1 MSSSLQALDNSSQ
14 PPSKASSPASPT
26 ASFQTQQQPRGQY
39 VNVKPSVRG
48 QNNIFP
54 STPTT
59 AVDRNTLEPPSGMT
73 YAEFVRTWSDAHVA
87 RWLSDIKCGNHAAT
101 FKENDIRGDVLL
113 ELDQVTLKEM
123 GLASIGDRLRIV
135 NAVKNLRQKCTT
147 RSTPSPFEAVRRE
160 PSFSHNRNASSS
172 SDIGEPSHRPR
183 RLENGRP
190 PPLHLNPNVRSGDL
204 PRLVHEPDSA
214 RAIPP
219 IRPLPQ
225 TTNSSQSVSTPNSS
239 GTSTTS
245 SRNGLPP
252 LPPAPRSQAPLPPGS
267 TGGRLPPNRLQPFNA
282 QPQRSRTPTQ
292 ADVPAY
298 AHSPLPPAP
307 AQTPTTGGSVN
318 SNNWSGSIGGY
329 GLPSDPRPGNLGGKS
344 LGNANAS
351 RGGPSRSPNPNALH
365 NRNMSFSGINSPL
378 ATTPT
383 GKARPSTG
391 NNSHPYASD
400 TARQQA
406 LQAPTAQQLQQ
417 LALSPIAESFVSIQ
431 SSGGGTPSPP
441 NAFSVGRGPFNRP
454 MTPQHSAAPSLDD
467 LRRKLVKFMLP
478 EEGHSCTIN
487 AEDCV
492 GGIQVLEKVLKKFN
506 KLGSRGDSAD
516 VMDLVETEN
525 GGLSLDGWGV
535 YLDWGQGETGR
546 YFVILSEC
554 LLKGFYLQASHLQ
567 KLNFCLYVRHL
578 PVTQRGNVVLLSV
591 ARGKESGQKHFT
603 RSLANRL
610 CSVNV
615 PPVLLHQPFTSLTAT
630 RTAEPLLR
638 ISSTRCRRNTRRRLK
653 TSSPRILN
661 GQALLVY

>member
-14 PPSKASSPASPT
+14 PTSKASSPASPT
-26 ASFQTQQQPRGQY
+26 ASFQSKQQRGQY
-39 VNVKPSVRG
+39 INVKPSVRG
-48 QNNIFP
+48 QNNVFP

-59 AVDRNTLEPPSGMT
+59 AIDRNTLEPSAGMT
-73 YAEFVRTWSDAHVA
+73 YAEFVRTWSDMHVA
-87 RWLSDIKCGNHAAT
+87 RWLSDIKCGNHATT

-123 GLASIGDRLRIV
+123 GLASIGDRLRIM

-147 RSTPSPFEAVRRE
+147 RSTPSPFEPVRRE
-160 PSFSHNRNASSS
+160 PSLSHNRSTSSS
-172 SDIGEPSHRPR
+172 SDIGESSHRSK

-190 PPLHLNPNVRSGDL
+190 PPLHLNPSVRSGDL

-225 TTNSSQSVSTPNSS
+225 TTNSSQGASTPNSS
-239 GTSTTS
+239 STSSTA

-267 TGGRLPPNRLQPFNA
+267 TGGRLPPNRLQPFNT

-307 AQTPTTGGSVN
+307 TQTPTSGSSGN
-318 SNNWSGSIGGY
+318 SNNWSGPGGGY
-329 GLPSDPRPGNLGGKS
+329 GLPSDPRPGNFGGRS
-344 LGNANAS
+344 LGNANPS
-351 RGGPSRSPNPNALH
+351 RGGLSRSPNPNAVH
-365 NRNMSFSGINSPL
+365 NRNMSFSGVNSPL
-378 ATTPT
+378 ATPPT

-406 LQAPTAQQLQQ
+406 LQAPTTQQLQQ
-417 LALSPIAESFVSIQ
+417 LALSPIAESFVSAQ
-431 SSGGGTPSPP
+431 NSGRGTPSPP

-492 GGIQVLEKVLKKFN
+492 GGIEVLEKVLKKFN
-506 KLGSRGDSAD
+506 KLGSKGDLAN

-535 YLDWGQGETGR
+535 YLDWGQGETGW
-546 YFVILSEC
+546 YFVILS
-554 LLKGFYLQASHLQ
+554 GFY
-567 KLNFCLYVRHL
+567 
-578 PVTQRGNVVLLSV
+578 
-591 ARGKESGQKHFT
+591 
-603 RSLANRL
+603 
-610 CSVNV
+610 
-615 PPVLLHQPFTSLTAT
+615 
-630 RTAEPLLR
+630 
-638 ISSTRCRRNTRRRLK
+638 
-653 TSSPRILN
+653 
-661 GQALLVY
+661 

>member
-1 MSSSLQALDNSSQ
+1 MMTTMSLSSSLQALDNTSQ
-14 PPSKASSPASPT
+14 PTSKVSSPASPT
-26 ASFQTQQQPRGQY
+26 ASFQSQQPRGQY
-39 VNVKPSVRG
+39 INVKPSVRG
-48 QNNIFP
+48 QNNVFP

-59 AVDRNTLEPPSGMT
+59 AIDRNTLEPPAGMT
-73 YAEFVRTWSDAHVA
+73 YAEFVRIWSDTHVA
-87 RWLSDIKCGNHAAT
+87 RWLSDIKCGNHATT

-123 GLASIGDRLRIV
+123 GLASIGDRLRIM

-147 RSTPSPFEAVRRE
+147 RSTPSPFESVRRE
-160 PSFSHNRNASSS
+160 PSLSHNRSSSSS
-172 SDIGEPSHRPR
+172 SDIGESSHRSK

-190 PPLHLNPNVRSGDL
+190 PPLHLKPIVRSGDL

-225 TTNSSQSVSTPNSS
+225 TTNSSQGASTPNSS
-239 GTSTTS
+239 STS
-245 SRNGLPP
+245 SRSGLPP

-267 TGGRLPPNRLQPFNA
+267 RLPSNRLQPFNT
-282 QPQRSRTPTQ
+282 QSQRSRTPTQ

-307 AQTPTTGGSVN
+307 AHTPTTGSSGN
-318 SNNWSGSIGGY
+318 SNNWSGSSGGY

-351 RGGPSRSPNPNALH
+351 RGGLSRSPNPNAVH
-365 NRNMSFSGINSPL
+365 NRNMSFSGVNSPL

-406 LQAPTAQQLQQ
+406 LQAPTTQQLQQ
-417 LALSPIAESFVSIQ
+417 LALSPIAESFVSTQ
-431 SSGGGTPSPP
+431 SNGGGTPSPP

-492 GGIQVLEKVLKKFN
+492 GGIEVLEKVLKKFN
-506 KLGSRGDSAD
+506 KLGGRGDSPN

-535 YLDWGQGETGR
+535 YLDWGQGETGW
-546 YFVILSEC
+546 YLVILSE
-554 LLKGFYLQASHLQ
+554 Y
-567 KLNFCLYVRHL
+567 Y
-578 PVTQRGNVVLLSV
+578 
-591 ARGKESGQKHFT
+591 
-603 RSLANRL
+603 
-610 CSVNV
+610 
-615 PPVLLHQPFTSLTAT
+615 
-630 RTAEPLLR
+630 
-638 ISSTRCRRNTRRRLK
+638 
-653 TSSPRILN
+653 
-661 GQALLVY
+661 